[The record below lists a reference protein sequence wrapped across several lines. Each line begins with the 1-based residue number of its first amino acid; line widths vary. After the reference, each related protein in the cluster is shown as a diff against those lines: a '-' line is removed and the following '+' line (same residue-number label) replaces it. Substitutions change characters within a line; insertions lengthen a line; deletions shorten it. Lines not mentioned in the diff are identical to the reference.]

1 MSKNSEL
8 KKMPSYGADAIK
20 VLKGLDAVRKR
31 PGMYIGDTDDGSG
44 LHHMVFEVVDNSID
58 EALAGYCKTISVSIN
73 SDNTVTV
80 EDDGRGIPVDMHKG
94 EKMSA
99 AEVIMTQLHAG
110 GKFDHDSYKV
120 SGGLHGVGVSVV
132 NALSANVREGL
143 NNGVS
148 EAISN
153 ADVNSIIIICDGRTF
168 IAGADITEFGQAPKG
183 PSLYEVQDM
192 IENSPKPVIAAIHG
206 TALGGGLEVALT
218 CHYRIAVPSAKCG
231 LPEVNLGLLPG
242 AGGTQRLP
250 RIVGAQKALV
260 MMTSGEHVP
269 ANQCLEMGLVD
280 EMAVEGDLEK
290 DAIAFANKIVE
301 EGRPLVKVRDADDK
315 IKSDKGNEELFSSFR
330 KTIARKTRGFL
341 APEYNI
347 QCVEAAVNLP
357 FEEGLKVEQDLFM
370 KLMTGSQSAAQRYI
384 FFAQRQVTKIPDI
397 EKETPIKDVS
407 SVGVIGAGTMGGGIS
422 MNFANAGI
430 PVTIIE
436 QSQERL
442 DKGLSIIRKNYEN
455 TAAKGR
461 ITQEQVEERMAL
473 IDGKTSIEELN
484 SQDLIIEAVFENM
497 DLKKDI
503 FKQLDGICKEGAILA
518 SNTSALDVNEIAA
531 ETNRPE
537 DVIGLH
543 FFSPA
548 NVMKLL
554 EIVRGDKTSKSV
566 VATSLAVAKKINKIA
581 AVVGVCPG
589 FVGNRILAQRQR
601 EANKLILEG
610 ALPWDIDDALFEFGF
625 PMGPFAMSDLA
636 GLDIGW
642 NKETSNG
649 ETLRD
654 VLCEAGRLG
663 QKSGKGFYLYDENRN
678 KSPDPEV
685 EALIKKFGEERQ
697 IQMRD
702 ISKEEILQRC
712 LYPMINEGFKI
723 LEEGMAIRASDIDIV
738 WTNGYGWPVYEGG
751 PMFYGNLIGYDK
763 VLEWL
768 QKAEKELG
776 PEFKPSP
783 YLERVVAEKINIL

>member
-1 MSKNSEL
+1 MPTINEVTTLEVKDEVAVLTLNS
-8 KKMPSYGADAIK
+8 P
-20 VLKGLDAVRKR
+20 
-31 PGMYIGDTDDGSG
+31 P
-44 LHHMVFEVVDNSID
+44 
-58 EALAGYCKTISVSIN
+58 
-73 SDNTVTV
+73 
-80 EDDGRGIPVDMHKG
+80 
-94 EKMSA
+94 
-99 AEVIMTQLHAG
+99 
-110 GKFDHDSYKV
+110 
-120 SGGLHGVGVSVV
+120 V

-143 NNGVS
+143 NNG
-148 EAISN
+148 ISD
-153 ADVNSIIIICDGRTF
+153 ALKDDSVKSIVIICDGRTF

-192 IENSPKPVIAAIHG
+192 IENSTKPVIAAIHG

-269 ANQCLEMGLVD
+269 ANQCLDMGLVD
-280 EMAVEGDLEK
+280 ELANEGELENN
-290 DAIAFANKIVE
+290 AISFANKIVS
-301 EGRPLVKVRDADDK
+301 EGRPLVKVRDADEK
-315 IKSDKGNEELFSSFR
+315 IKSDKGNDELFSEFR
-330 KTIARKTRGFL
+330 KSILRKTRGFL

-357 FEEGLKVEQDLFM
+357 FEEGIKVEQDLFM

-397 EKETPIKDVS
+397 EKETPLKEIN

-422 MNFANAGI
+422 MNFANVGI

-442 DKGLSIIRKNYEN
+442 DKGLGIIRKNYEN

-461 ITQEQVEERMAL
+461 ITNEQVEERMAL
-473 IDGKTSIEELN
+473 INGQTSLDALD

-503 FKQLDGICKEGAILA
+503 FKQLDGICKDGAILA

-531 ETNRPE
+531 ETSRPE

-566 VATSLAVAKKINKIA
+566 VASSLAIAKKIQKIA

-610 ALPWDIDDALFEFGF
+610 ALPWDIDDALFDFGF
-625 PMGPFAMSDLA
+625 PMGPFAMNDLA
-636 GLDIGW
+636 GIDVRYSIRQEQMKLYGDRRQSVILDRVY
-642 NKETSNG
+642 ET
-649 ETLRD
+649 
-654 VLCEAGRLG
+654 GRYG
-663 QKSGKGFYLYDENRN
+663 QKSNGGWYTYEDGSRAGTPEPAIEELIVKTSAELGFQRRPF
-678 KSPDPEV
+678 SP
-685 EALIKKFGEERQ
+685 
-697 IQMRD
+697 
-702 ISKEEILQRC
+702 EEILERYVYA
-712 LYPMINEGFKI
+712 LINTGAKV
-723 LEEGMAIRASDIDIV
+723 LEEGLALRASDIDVI
-738 WTNGYGWPVYEGG
+738 WHYGYGFPRYQGG
-751 PMFYGNLIGYDK
+751 PMFYADLVGLDKIYDK
-763 VLEWL
+763 VS
-768 QKAEKELG
+768 
-776 PEFKPSP
+776 EFQDDYGDWMKPSDLLKSLADEGKGFAD
-783 YLERVVAEKINIL
+783 YVVSA